1 MNDIFTTPKDFGD
14 WLTTQSNLRGKL
26 KEPITFK
33 FKTHDDFAKA
43 SRLLGNATGIE
54 SHYVENT
61 IKHEFAHADMCQ
73 QLGVYYHFRIDL
85 EPPLPGRQMK
95 IIPMVT
101 HRIPKSVS
109 DFEYARMS
117 LLIALA
123 PEDPS
128 EDDLRLAEEF
138 KRIIEANQP

>member
-1 MNDIFTTPKDFGD
+1 
-14 WLTTQSNLRGKL
+14 
-26 KEPITFK
+26 
-33 FKTHDDFAKA
+33 
-43 SRLLGNATGIE
+43 
-54 SHYVENT
+54 
-61 IKHEFAHADMCQ
+61 
-73 QLGVYYHFRIDL
+73 
-85 EPPLPGRQMK
+85 MK

-138 KRIIEANQP
+138 KRIIEANQ